1 MIFPGMAERET
12 GRWVGERVV
21 GRVVERV
28 VERRL
33 WL

>member
-21 GRVVERV
+21 GRVVER
-28 VERRL
+28 RL